1 VTSTVREFR
10 IQCKSMM
17 TKSKIPSL
25 DYAINPYFGCE
36 HGCAYCYA
44 TFMARFRDIK
54 DPWGSFVGIK
64 ENAAEVL
71 RKEVPR
77 RQPGV
82 VSFGTVC
89 DAYQQVEERLGLT
102 RECLEAFVDAPGFEV
117 GVLTK
122 SDLVVRDADVLA
134 QLPDPRVG
142 FSITTLDRKLAA
154 AFEPGAPGPS
164 RRLAAMRKLAD
175 AGIPVWGFFGPV
187 LPCFS
192 DTDEEITEMLRAMAD
207 AGADHVLVDAMNLYP
222 KVVSSVRALIGR
234 AFPEK
239 LDAFAAVRKDHGRY
253 LAELSDRVS
262 ETAHAVDI
270 EVDVCF

>member
-1 VTSTVREFR
+1 VSPTVREFR
-10 IQCKSMM
+10 IRCKSMM

-36 HGCAYCYA
+36 HGCVYCYA

-71 RKEVPR
+71 QKEVPR
-77 RQPGV
+77 RTPGV
-82 VSFGTVC
+82 VTFGTVC
-89 DAYQQVEERLGLT
+89 DAYQPIEERLGLT
-102 RECLEAFVDAPGFEV
+102 RACLEAFIDAEGFEV

-122 SDLVVRDADVLA
+122 SDLVVRDIDVLSRLA
-134 QLPDPRVG
+134 DPRAG

-164 RRLAAMRKLAD
+164 RRLAAMRTLAD

-187 LPCFS
+187 LPCF
-192 DTDEEITEMLRAMAD
+192 TDADQEIAEMLRAMAD
-207 AGADHVLVDAMNLYP
+207 AGADHVLIDAMNLYP
-222 KVVSSVRALIGR
+222 KVVSSVRALISR
-234 AFPEK
+234 AYPSR
-239 LDAFAAVRKDHGRY
+239 LDSFDAIRKDHGRY

-262 ETAHAVDI
+262 EAASTVDI
-270 EVDVCF
+270 EVEVCF